1 MAEPFLKF
9 VAEYYLAQTD
19 FAPEEL
25 CIVFPNKRASVFFRK
40 ELNLLNPQVQ
50 WLPDCFSAEDFIC
63 ELTGI
68 QRCEP
73 ITQLFEF
80 YEVYRNLEGA
90 EAESFEVL
98 STWAPQLLH
107 DFQEIDLYL
116 VNSRQLFGTI
126 DDAYA
131 LKNWSPDGKVL
142 TFNQEQYLRFWSR
155 MGMWYG
161 SFREQLNDKKL
172 STVAMAARMLA
183 ENIETYSER
192 LPWKKVFFAGF
203 NALNQSEQTYMR
215 FLESRKKAVIL
226 WDVDTYYLN
235 NELNEAGLFFR
246 KYRKNWP
253 IGTFNRTDSAL
264 INDPHEINI
273 IGVAKNL
280 GQALV
285 AGSLLNKLSKANSD
299 LTDTALVLCDE
310 QLLMPV
316 LEMLPKQLQQVNI
329 TMGYPLGLLPTSSL
343 FQIVFDLHQKV
354 RISKSKTAQPAFY
367 FKDVLRL
374 LRNPVMASILH
385 PGTTKRLLD
394 KIRNDKPI
402 FLTRSYLLSPIK
414 DEPSPLVPVAFLF
427 DNWNNEVTKAC
438 TVLKELVDFIKSN
451 LLAGSQLDSGLDGE
465 ALFAI
470 SRLLNRISAW
480 QNDFEGFNTIRTFQ
494 RIFLQ
499 LLKQQTLPFYGEPLT
514 GLQVMGLLETRNLD
528 FKNLILLSVNEGI
541 LPAAKLN
548 RSFIPPDIATYF
560 GLPTYKERDAI
571 YGYHFYRMLQHAER
585 VWLLYNTESDEL
597 GKGEQSRFITQLE
610 EELKAPQVTINRETY
625 LPELPEIKNHSILI
639 PKSSDILSRLK
650 KRIDGSEQS
659 KGLSPTALSSFV
671 NCSLQFYFKYLSGVK
686 VIQEKDDDIGAD
698 LLGTVV
704 HAVLENFFKPF
715 EGKALRPTDVS
726 AMFSRISG
734 QVRAQFLEELDESNL
749 DYGKNLLALKGAEQ
763 MVKNFLIQELSFIQ
777 QLENEKKSLFIVNV
791 ETKLSCTLEFETADG
806 TETAL
811 FSGTA
816 DRIDLI
822 DGVLRVVDYKTG
834 YVDDKHVKVGEVFEI
849 LSNPEKAKGLQLMQ
863 YALMVPGQY
872 RKYPLQPGI
881 LSLRKPSKGLIELKI
896 GKETTLG
903 PDLLLEVEEVFREL
917 LNNLLDPE
925 TPFEQTDDQTRCIYC
940 DFKEICNR

>member
-1 MAEPFLKF
+1 LADTFLKF
-9 VAEYYLAQTD
+9 VANYYLEQTE
-19 FAPEEL
+19 FAPEEI

-40 ELNLLNPQVQ
+40 ELHLLNPQVQ
-50 WLPDCFSAEDFIC
+50 WLPDCFSAEDFVC

-68 QRCEP
+68 QRCES

-80 YEVYRNLEGA
+80 YEVYRNLEGTA
-90 EAESFEVL
+90 AESFDVF

-131 LKNWSPDGKVL
+131 LKKWSPDGKVL
-142 TFNQEQYLRFWSR
+142 TFNQEQYLKFWSR
-155 MGMWYG
+155 MGNWYV
-161 SFREQLNDKKL
+161 SFKEQLIEKKL

-183 ENIETYSER
+183 ENIETYTDN
-192 LPWKKVFFAGF
+192 LPWRKVVFAGF
-203 NALNQSEQTYMR
+203 NALNQAEQTYMR

-253 IGTFNRTDSAL
+253 IGVFNKTGSAL
-264 INDPHEINI
+264 TDEPHEINI
-273 IGVAKNL
+273 VGVAKNL

-285 AGSLLNKLSKANSD
+285 AGSVLNKLSKTSAD

-316 LEMLPKQLQQVNI
+316 LEMLPKQLEQVNI
-329 TMGYPLGLLPTSSL
+329 TMGYPLGLLPMSSL

-374 LRNPVMASILH
+374 LRNPVIASVLNPESI
-385 PGTTKRLLD
+385 KRLLD

-402 FLTRSYLLSPIK
+402 FLTRSFLLNPIA
-414 DEPSPLVPVAFLF
+414 DEPSPLYPVSFLLE
-427 DNWNNEVTKAC
+427 NWNNEVSKAC
-438 TVLKELVDFIKSN
+438 DVLKELVDFIKTN
-451 LLAGSQLDSGLDGE
+451 LLEKNQLDTGLDGE

-480 QNDFEGFNTIRTFQ
+480 QTDFEGFNTIRTFQ

-514 GLQVMGLLETRNLD
+514 GLQLMGLLETRNLD
-528 FKNLILLSVNEGI
+528 FKNLILLSVNEGV
-541 LPAAKLN
+541 LPAAKMN
-548 RSFIPPDIATYF
+548 RSFIPPDIATFF

-585 VWLLYNTESDEL
+585 VWLIYNTESDEL

-610 EELKAPQVTINRETY
+610 EEWKSPGVTINRETY
-625 LPELPEIKNHSILI
+625 VPKLPDIAGHSISIPKTPELI
-639 PKSSDILSRLK
+639 SRLK
-650 KRIDGSEQS
+650 KRIDGSQNS
-659 KGLSPTALSSFV
+659 IGLSPTALSSFV
-671 NCSLQFYFKYLSGVK
+671 NCSLQFYFKYLSGAK

-698 LLGTVV
+698 MLGTVV
-704 HAVLENFFKPF
+704 HEVLENFFKPL
-715 EGKALRPTDVS
+715 EGKVLRKKDVTS
-726 AMFSRISG
+726 MFSQISEK
-734 QVRAQFLEELDESNL
+734 VRSQFLKVLDESNL
-749 DYGKNLLALKGAEQ
+749 DYGKNLLTLKGAEQ
-763 MVKNFLIQELSFIQ
+763 MVKNFLLQELSFIE
-777 QLENEKKSLFIVNV
+777 QLEIEKKSLLILNV
-791 ETKLSCTLEFETADG
+791 ETDLSCKLEFESAEG
-806 TETAL
+806 VESAL
-811 FSGTA
+811 FFGKA
-816 DRIDLI
+816 DRIDLL

-834 YVDDKHVKVGEVFEI
+834 HVDDKHVKVAEVFEI
-849 LSNPEKAKGLQLMQ
+849 IENPEKAKGLQLMQ
-863 YALMVPGQY
+863 YALMVPDEY
-872 RKYPLQPGI
+872 KKYPLQPGI

-896 GKETTLG
+896 GKQTTLDAG
-903 PDLLLEVEEVFREL
+903 LLLEVEEVFRFL
-917 LNNLLDPE
+917 LNNLLDPSK
-925 TPFEQTDDQTRCIYC
+925 PFEQTDDQKRCIYC